1 MTTIKASCP
10 GCGDVELT
18 PRQVR
23 LVVCS
28 VRRRSFYSFT
38 CTTCTDVVRKHAGED
53 VVALL
58 TSGGVVAERWTIPA
72 EALEEHDGAAL
83 SVDDLLDFCLLLERA
98 DLLAAA
104 AGAGR
109 GAGAAGDSTALL

>member
-28 VRRRSFYSFT
+28 VVRRSFYSFT
-38 CTTCTDVVRKHAGED
+38 CSTCADEIRKHAGQD

-58 TSGGVVAERWTIPA
+58 TSGGVVAERWVIPA
-72 EALEEHDGAAL
+72 EALEEHAGDVL
-83 SVDDLLDFCLLLERA
+83 CVDDLLDFCIWLEHA
-98 DLLAAA
+98 DLVAAA
-104 AGAGR
+104 AGALR
-109 GAGAAGDSTALL
+109 SSSAGDSTAAI

>member
-28 VRRRSFYSFT
+28 VARRSFYSFT
-38 CTTCTDVVRKHAGED
+38 CHTCTDVVRKHAGSD
-53 VVALL
+53 VVMLL
-58 TSGGVVAERWTIPA
+58 TSGGVVAERWVIPA
-72 EALEEHDGAAL
+72 EALEEHDGPVLCA
-83 SVDDLLDFCLLLERA
+83 DDLLDFCLWLERA
-98 DLLAAA
+98 DLVAAA
-104 AGAGR
+104 AGAGQNAD
-109 GAGAAGDSTALL
+109 AGESTPVL

>member
-1 MTTIKASCP
+1 MTVIKASCP
-10 GCGDVELT
+10 SCGDVELT

-28 VRRRSFYSFT
+28 VEERSFYSFS
-38 CTTCTDVVRKHAGED
+38 CSGCGDEVRKPAGTD

-58 TSGGVVAERWTIPA
+58 RTGGVLPERWVIPA
-72 EALEEHDGAAL
+72 EVLEVHDGPVL
-83 SVDDLLDFCLLLERA
+83 SSDDLLDFCLWLESA

-104 AGAGR
+104 AQIADRGR
-109 GAGAAGDSTALL
+109 PTGESATL

>member
-10 GCGDVELT
+10 TCGDVELT

-28 VRRRSFYSFT
+28 VASRSYYSFQCHT
-38 CTTCTDVVRKHAGED
+38 CAQEIRKRATED
-53 VVALL
+53 IVALL
-58 TSGGVVAERWTIPA
+58 RSGGVVAEHWTIPA
-72 EALEEHDGAAL
+72 EALEERPGAAL
-83 SVDDLLDFCLLLERA
+83 TTDDLLDFCLMLENA

-104 AGAGR
+104 AAR
-109 GAGAAGDSTALL
+109 GATRTLRDGSTSSA